1 MTYTA
6 ETEQVWA
13 ALGLQQATAPKKI
26 EDTALAPVDSREAFE
41 ALSKRIDLAAETD
54 VDALQRAIASAQMS
68 RSSEE
73 LLLKRMAKRFGL
85 ALRALRADLAA
96 EKGDGSTG
104 DGKDHLAW
112 AREVITRLGD
122 GDAIY
127 TQSTF
132 WRWDA
137 SGVWRAADDREVKQ
151 AAHAAIAEGG
161 SVTRAIVDGVTDVVK
176 TELFAADTPFD
187 REDWRRVN
195 VLNGTLRLDADG
207 WRLEDHARDDYL
219 TTQLPVAYDQGAK
232 CPRFAQF
239 LREVFDGDPDAREKA
254 RCVVEA
260 IGYTV
265 LTTCRFEKFFLL
277 VGSGANGK
285 SVLLSV
291 IEALV
296 GHRYVAAVQ
305 PSQFENRFQRA
316 HLHGKLANLVT
327 EIAEGAEIADA
338 QLKAIVS
345 GELTTAEHKLRP
357 PFDFRPFATC
367 WFGTNHMPHTRD
379 FSEALFRRAIVLTF
393 NRKFYGAERDPH
405 LKEKLLA
412 ELPGILAAGLKA
424 VAGVIERGEFT
435 IPASSIEASREWRL
449 EADQV
454 AQFVE
459 EACSVGSGLKSSSA
473 DAYNAY
479 LQWALASGIRKTVN
493 RKNFTNRLERLGLE
507 AGKGTGGVRVIHG
520 LGVRRAA

>member
-1 MTYTA
+1 MA
-6 ETEQVWA
+6 EYDPGQSFLDQA
-13 ALGLQQATAPKKI
+13 AAA
-26 EDTALAPVDSREAFE
+26 ALAPVDSREAFE
-41 ALSKRIDLAAETD
+41 ALSKRIELAAETD

-122 GDAIY
+122 GDTIY

-219 TTQLPVAYDQGAK
+219 TTQLPVAYDPAAK

-260 IGYTV
+260 IGYTA
-265 LTTCRFEKFFLL
+265 LTTCRFEDR
-277 VGSGANGK
+277 K
-285 SVLLSV
+285 SVV
-291 IEALV
+291 
-296 GHRYVAAVQ
+296 
-305 PSQFENRFQRA
+305 
-316 HLHGKLANLVT
+316 
-327 EIAEGAEIADA
+327 
-338 QLKAIVS
+338 
-345 GELTTAEHKLRP
+345 
-357 PFDFRPFATC
+357 
-367 WFGTNHMPHTRD
+367 
-379 FSEALFRRAIVLTF
+379 
-393 NRKFYGAERDPH
+393 
-405 LKEKLLA
+405 
-412 ELPGILAAGLKA
+412 
-424 VAGVIERGEFT
+424 
-435 IPASSIEASREWRL
+435 
-449 EADQV
+449 
-454 AQFVE
+454 
-459 EACSVGSGLKSSSA
+459 
-473 DAYNAY
+473 
-479 LQWALASGIRKTVN
+479 
-493 RKNFTNRLERLGLE
+493 
-507 AGKGTGGVRVIHG
+507 
-520 LGVRRAA
+520 